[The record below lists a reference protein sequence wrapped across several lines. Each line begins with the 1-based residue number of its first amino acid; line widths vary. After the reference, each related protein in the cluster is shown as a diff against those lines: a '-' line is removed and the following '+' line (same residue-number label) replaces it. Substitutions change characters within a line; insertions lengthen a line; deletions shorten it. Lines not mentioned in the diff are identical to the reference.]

1 MRGRAWREIPDPLA
15 GVESLGEGR
24 AHVDGRR
31 DLFAEYLVAE
41 QLARDRGSPV
51 DSVGDDDATRLVAA
65 AQLPRLVMSSMK
77 QEVEWKSTPLGL
89 TGTRSKSETVV
100 TAARVANALP
110 WFG

>member
-1 MRGRAWREIPDPLA
+1 MTQRGLSPPRSFRELW
-15 GVESLGEGR
+15 
-24 AHVDGRR
+24 
-31 DLFAEYLVAE
+31 
-41 QLARDRGSPV
+41 
-51 DSVGDDDATRLVAA
+51 
-65 AQLPRLVMSSMK
+65 MSSMK

>member
-65 AQLPRLVMSSMK
+65 AQLPRLVDEFDEAGGRM
-77 QEVEWKSTPLGL
+77 EINP
-89 TGTRSKSETVV
+89 
-100 TAARVANALP
+100 ARIDRN
-110 WFG
+110 